1 MTRNSRI
8 GLFGTAALGFSVVY
22 FASDLIEAVQ
32 GGFSTPQ
39 LLMTFV
45 AEAAIPFVVIGLCL
59 VQRPPFGLLGQIGAL
74 AYAYCYVFFTLTVTY
89 AIVAGTP
96 DFDSLSREFGPLM
109 TLARSVIVL
118 AGLAFAAE
126 VIRAG
131 SLPRWTG
138 FSLGIGVVLVA
149 ATQGAPDALQL
160 LAVGLR
166 DAGFAG
172 MGLCLIGGVRSEAQE
187 RPGDALSPEVDQP
200 EVEQREVARADGHPG
215 RGAGRALTSG
225 ADGA

>member
-22 FASDLIEAVQ
+22 FASDLIEAVR

-45 AEAAIPFVVIGLCL
+45 AEAV
-59 VQRPPFGLLGQIGAL
+59 
-74 AYAYCYVFFTLTVTY
+74 
-89 AIVAGTP
+89 
-96 DFDSLSREFGPLM
+96 
-109 TLARSVIVL
+109 
-118 AGLAFAAE
+118 
-126 VIRAG
+126 
-131 SLPRWTG
+131 
-138 FSLGIGVVLVA
+138 VA

-200 EVEQREVARADGHPG
+200 EVEQREVARADRHPG

-225 ADGA
+225 AHGA